1 MPRCAGSASTLRGA
15 TFRVLQFGTEPE
27 SERSFAMR
35 TRGWSRSGKG
45 AVYSV
50 MLRTALP
57 RRRVSTS
64 PTFTN
69 CTSRSAQE
77 AFGMRSHSNSA
88 LAHNRTSSLGTPSH
102 PRTPQCML
110 TCRERGVQTYRLGSA
125 LVEEVEQ
132 RGRQGGAAGLM
143 LTVHL
148 ANESARRFYTD
159 KLHFEVSPIS
169 PASCAPPVLAA
180 GCDYEVLQRLWD
192 LAARSRLQKR
202 GAEARRELYTREIE
216 QGRLKV
222 SLVMKR
228 GGATGEAASESV
240 GAAESWQRKKSRR

>member
-1 MPRCAGSASTLRGA
+1 
-15 TFRVLQFGTEPE
+15 
-27 SERSFAMR
+27 
-35 TRGWSRSGKG
+35 
-45 AVYSV
+45 
-50 MLRTALP
+50 
-57 RRRVSTS
+57 
-64 PTFTN
+64 
-69 CTSRSAQE
+69 
-77 AFGMRSHSNSA
+77 
-88 LAHNRTSSLGTPSH
+88 
-102 PRTPQCML
+102 
-110 TCRERGVQTYRLGSA
+110 
-125 LVEEVEQ
+125 
-132 RGRQGGAAGLM
+132 M

-228 GGATGEAASESV
+228 GGATGEAAGESV

>member
-1 MPRCAGSASTLRGA
+1 
-15 TFRVLQFGTEPE
+15 
-27 SERSFAMR
+27 MR
-35 TRGWSRSGKG
+35 TRGWSRSGKE
-45 AVYSV
+45 AVYSA

-57 RRRVSTS
+57 RRRASTS

-69 CTSRSAQE
+69 CTSRSAHE
-77 AFGMRSHSNSA
+77 AFGVRPTSNSA
-88 LAHNRTSSLGTPSH
+88 LAHTRASSLDTPSH
-102 PRTPQCML
+102 PCTPQHML
-110 TCRERGVQTYRLGSA
+110 TCRERGVQIYRLGSA

-192 LAARSRLQKR
+192 VGASSRLQKR
-202 GAEARRELYTREIE
+202 GAEARRELYAREIE

-228 GGATGEAASESV
+228 GGVRGEATGESV
-240 GAAESWQRKKSRR
+240 GAAESCQRKKSRRC